1 MIRRRLYPFHS
12 LWNEIDSMMAE
23 METRLGESIVPANLF
38 SNQIM
43 PAIKGECRVDVMDHQ
58 DEAVVVADLPGVEKE
73 DVKIRLINP
82 STLEIACNREK
93 SVEEG
98 DKDSD
103 YYMRERTYGSM
114 KRIVSLPYDVEENA
128 TSATF
133 KNGVLEIH
141 FKKSEHETGGIIPI
155 E

>member
-23 METRLGESIVPANLF
+23 METRLGESLVPANVF

-58 DEAVVVADLPGVEKE
+58 DEAVVVADLPGAEKE

-82 STLEIACNREK
+82 STLEISCNREK

-98 DKDSD
+98 EKDSD
-103 YYMRERTYGSM
+103 YYMRERIYGSM
-114 KRIVSLPYDVEENA
+114 KRIVSLPYDVEEKD

-141 FKKSEHETGGIIPI
+141 FKRSEHETGGIIPI